1 MGPTKHDYLTLERE
15 YVEGQMSIREL
26 CRNHDIK
33 SWSAV
38 STYAKKHVW
47 EDKRVEFQRRLRER
61 ETAIVTQRIAETRAD
76 IVEKA
81 MGDAISVA
89 NRAIFA
95 FLDSLE
101 DRWVQDPDDQNRRIL
116 IPGQQIEAGDFVK
129 IMQQIMVLNGQPTK
143 REAHLGLTLTGE
155 LNPEQATMELLRDV
169 AAAARAGGARTGPT
183 GTSPLPR
190 SERARQVN

>member
-1 MGPTKHDYLTLERE
+1 MTLERE
-15 YVEGQMSIREL
+15 YVEGSMSIREL
-26 CRNHDIK
+26 CRSHDIK

-38 STYAKKHVW
+38 SSYAKKHVW
-47 EDKRVEFQRRLRER
+47 EDKRVEFRRRLRER
-61 ETAIVTQRIAETRAD
+61 ETAVVTQRIAEARAD

-81 MGDAISVA
+81 MGDAITVA

-101 DRWVQDPDDQNRRIL
+101 DRWVEDPQTGQRVL
-116 IPGQQIEAGDFVK
+116 VPGQQIEAGDFVK

-155 LNPEQATMELLRDV
+155 LDPGQATLELLRDV
-169 AAAARAGGARTGPT
+169 AAAARSGGAKSGPVS
-183 GTSPLPR
+183 TSPLPR

>member
-1 MGPTKHDYLTLERE
+1 MTAPTKHDYMTLERE
-15 YVEGQMSIREL
+15 YVEGSMSIREL
-26 CRNHDIK
+26 CRSHDIK

-38 STYAKKHVW
+38 SSYAKKHVW
-47 EDKRVEFQRRLRER
+47 EDKRVEFRRRLRER
-61 ETAIVTQRIAETRAD
+61 ETAVVTQRIAEARAD

-81 MGDAISVA
+81 MGDAITVA

-101 DRWVQDPDDQNRRIL
+101 DRWVEDPQTGQRVL
-116 IPGQQIEAGDFVK
+116 VPGQQIEAGDFVK

-155 LNPEQATMELLRDV
+155 LDPGQATLELLRDV
-169 AAAARAGGARTGPT
+169 AAAARSGGAKSGPVS
-183 GTSPLPR
+183 TSPLPR

>member
-1 MGPTKHDYLTLERE
+1 MGPTKHDYLSLERE
-15 YVEGQMSIREL
+15 YVEGSMSIREL
-26 CRNHDIK
+26 CRTNDIK

-47 EDKRVEFQRRLRER
+47 EDKRVEFRRRLRER

-81 MGDAISVA
+81 MTDAINVA

-95 FLDSLE
+95 FLDSIE
-101 DRWVQDPDDQNRRIL
+101 DRWVEDPENPDRKVL
-116 IPGQQIEAGDFVK
+116 VPGIPIAAGDFVK

-155 LNPEQATMELLRDV
+155 LSPEQATLELLRDV
-169 AAAARAGGARTGPT
+169 ASAARAGGARSGPT
-183 GTSPLPR
+183 STSPLPR
-190 SERARQVN
+190 SEGARQVN

>member
-1 MGPTKHDYLTLERE
+1 MAPTKHDYLSLERQ
-15 YVEGQMSIREL
+15 YVEGRMSIREL
-26 CRNHDIK
+26 CRQNDIK

-38 STYAKKHVW
+38 SSYAKKHVW
-47 EDKRVEFQRRLRER
+47 DDKRVEFQRRLRER
-61 ETAIVTQRIAETRAD
+61 ETAVVTQRIAEKRAD
-76 IVEKA
+76 IVEQA
-81 MGDAISVA
+81 LDDAISVA
-89 NRAIFA
+89 NKAVFA

-101 DRWVQDPDDQNRRIL
+101 DRWVEDPQTGQRIL
-116 IPGQQIEAGDFVK
+116 VPGQQIPPGDFVK

-143 REAHLGLTLTGE
+143 REAHLGLSLTGE
-155 LNPEQATMELLRDV
+155 LTPEQATMELLRDV

>member
-1 MGPTKHDYLTLERE
+1 MAPTKHDYLSLERQ
-15 YVEGQMSIREL
+15 YVEGRMSIREL
-26 CRNHDIK
+26 CRQNDIK

-38 STYAKKHVW
+38 SSYAKKHVW
-47 EDKRVEFQRRLRER
+47 DDKRVEFQRRLRER
-61 ETAIVTQRIAETRAD
+61 ETAVVTQRIAEKRAD
-76 IVEKA
+76 IVEQA
-81 MGDAISVA
+81 LDDAISVA
-89 NRAIFA
+89 NKAVFA

-101 DRWVQDPDDQNRRIL
+101 DRWVEDPQTGQRVL
-116 IPGQQIEAGDFVK
+116 VPGQQIPPGDFVK

-143 REAHLGLTLTGE
+143 REAHLGLSLTGE
-155 LNPEQATMELLRDV
+155 LTPEQATMELLRDV